1 MVWWLAGSAL
11 KHTLIDRLFFNP
23 SFSGVQGDVHV
34 LLLSHVQLRPAEGQ
48 RLPEH
53 VHQEGQ
59 VSWKSAEMM
68 GCRRCPVGV
77 SWRGFFLKP
86 PWGNISTLPMPQVP
100 AQYGHSSRRPPPADP
115 QQRCCPCAA
124 RTARYMARCTGNAG
138 QPAVM
143 AVPRFCPIRSAAATT
158 AMSWLTRASSW
169 TLLPTRLSWPPVP
182 VSAHKCSAL
191 PLQHGQQQRRCSVER
206 PAPAHHMHCP
216 LPAAPPPAADATCP
230 ARRSLLGVAQAKHW
244 NRNPF
249 RHFK

>member
-77 SWRGFFLKP
+77 SWRGFSLKP

-124 RTARYMARCTGNAG
+124 RTANGIWPDAL
-138 QPAVM
+138 
-143 AVPRFCPIRSAAATT
+143 
-158 AMSWLTRASSW
+158 AMLGSQ
-169 TLLPTRLSWPPVP
+169 LSWRFLASVP
-182 VSAHKCSAL
+182 FVL
-191 PLQHGQQQRRCSVER
+191 LQQ
-206 PAPAHHMHCP
+206 
-216 LPAAPPPAADATCP
+216 
-230 ARRSLLGVAQAKHW
+230 LL
-244 NRNPF
+244 R
-249 RHFK
+249 